1 MHVLVTGGA
10 GFIGSHTVERLLEL
24 GATVRVLDNFTSGKS
39 ANLRGHERLEV
50 VAGDIRDLPAVEQA
64 LDGISHLLHLAAQV
78 SVTASVTDSIGS
90 GQTNVAGFLNVL
102 DSARRR
108 KVQRFVYA
116 SSSAV
121 YGIAPSSACTETTTP
136 EPVSPYGLEK
146 LINDLYAAT
155 YARLY
160 GISSLGLR
168 YFNVYGPRQDASSPY
183 SGVISLFMRC
193 LRQREPLTI
202 FGDGGQTRD
211 FIDVADVADVNAQAL
226 DCTIDGVCNVGTGHA
241 VSLLELVHLMSETVG
256 RAAQIRLLPER
267 TGDIRH
273 SNADNTRL
281 RAAFNISNFTS
292 VAAGLE
298 RLWRANQSH
307 H

>member
-102 DSARRR
+102 DAARRR

>member
-102 DSARRR
+102 DAARRR

-121 YGIAPSSACTETTTP
+121 YAIAPSSACTETTTP